1 MNILDL
7 MFDFIVVSLMKAKM
21 IRSCISKAIFFFF

>member
-7 MFDFIVVSLMKAKM
+7 GFDFIVFSLMKAKGPFGFT
-21 IRSCISKAIFFFF
+21 ISKSAI

>member
-7 MFDFIVVSLMKAKM
+7 GFDFIVFSLMKAKM
-21 IRSCISKAIFFFF
+21 IKSCISKANFF